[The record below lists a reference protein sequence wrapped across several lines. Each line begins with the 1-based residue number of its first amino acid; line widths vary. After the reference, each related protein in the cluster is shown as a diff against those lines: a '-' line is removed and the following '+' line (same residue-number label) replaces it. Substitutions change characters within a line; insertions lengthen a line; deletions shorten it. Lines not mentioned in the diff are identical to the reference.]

1 MGIRFQGVELAQR
14 DDLVG
19 SDVVLQ
25 VKRMRFLEAR
35 VVQVNSGHVIGPV
48 TPERRYAFE
57 GLTYRMVRLS
67 LQHRSLTDPE
77 SSSRNPV
84 IDFATHNAAIVAKR
98 AAKRGQQPKD
108 EPPRAG
114 TEGLRAAAMSK
125 VEPRT
130 SADEAE
136 IHRDEAG
143 HGSALLDSIA
153 GNAVSI
159 GSFARKRR

>member
-1 MGIRFQGVELAQR
+1 
-14 DDLVG
+14 
-19 SDVVLQ
+19 
-25 VKRMRFLEAR
+25 
-35 VVQVNSGHVIGPV
+35 VIGPV

-67 LQHRSLTDPE
+67 LQHRSLTDPDL
-77 SSSRNPV
+77 SSRNPV
-84 IDFATHNAAIVAKR
+84 IDFANHNTAIVAKR
-98 AAKRGQQPKD
+98 AAKGGQPKRD

-114 TEGLRAAAMSK
+114 TEGLRAASMSK
-125 VEPRT
+125 VALRT

-136 IHRDEAG
+136 KRGNNAG
-143 HGSALLDSIA
+143 HGSSLLDSIA